1 MSFFNKFKNNET
13 MPKSIKQTKDGFIE
27 IECEILIHWN
37 EPNGEGCIV
46 SDKITKDGFKVG
58 YMIREEPAEGRPDS
72 GWRFMAGNEDD
83 EYMNNPKNH
92 HVFALNT
99 ICNYDKDIIPYLKSK
114 IGSAYIRV
122 DDYLF
127 EIDDGS
133 KPIFL
138 SKQINNS

>member
-1 MSFFNKFKNNET
+1 MGLFDKFKKNEPTLNNV
-13 MPKSIKQTKDGFIE
+13 KRTKDGFIE
-27 IECEILIHWN
+27 IKVENLINWN
-37 EPNGEGCIV
+37 EPNGEGCSV
-46 SDKITKDGFKVG
+46 SDKITKEGFKVG
-58 YMIREEPAEGRPDS
+58 YMVREEPDEGRPDS

-83 EYMNNPKNH
+83 EYMNNPNNH

-99 ICNYDKDIIPYLKSK
+99 VCNYDKDILPYLKSK

-122 DDYLF
+122 NDCTF

-138 SKQINNS
+138 SKQNG